1 VPLLL
6 LLHSNNELT
15 TVVVSLEQESE
26 TKDIEDVKE
35 FAERVFDKTPQQ
47 DANPLPSDQDVSFLF
62 YNKTPLKIYLETISP
77 PPDHIKVPS
86 QIFEQRISLC

>member
-1 VPLLL
+1 MPLLL

-35 FAERVFDKTPQQ
+35 FAELVFDKTPPQ
-47 DANPLPSDQDVSFLF
+47 DANPLPSDQYVSFLF
-62 YNKTPLKIYLETISP
+62 YNKMPLKIYLETISP
-77 PPDHIKVPS
+77 PPDYIKVPS